1 MDMSYVCFNISSEC
15 NMHCPYCYRVGNTRG
30 NVSLESAKRYVDYLV
45 EHGCKTINVTGGE
58 PLLNREWRNIINY
71 CADNGLSVI
80 LSTNGLQLDLH
91 DEILNQVAVLSLPL
105 DGGNLEVNSKT
116 RSKGH
121 FIKIR
126 KLIDKYIEGNHQFR
140 LKINTVLTGYNYDK
154 RYLNHCFMTK

>member
-58 PLLNREWRNIINY
+58 PLLNREWRNIINN

-80 LSTNGLQLDLH
+80 LSTNGLQLDFFKALFWYSR
-91 DEILNQVAVLSLPL
+91 IAV
-105 DGGNLEVNSKT
+105 
-116 RSKGH
+116 
-121 FIKIR
+121 
-126 KLIDKYIEGNHQFR
+126 
-140 LKINTVLTGYNYDK
+140 
-154 RYLNHCFMTK
+154 

>member
-45 EHGCKTINVTGGE
+45 EHGCKKINVTGGE

-116 RSKGH
+116 
-121 FIKIR
+121 
-126 KLIDKYIEGNHQFR
+126 
-140 LKINTVLTGYNYDK
+140 
-154 RYLNHCFMTK
+154 

>member
-80 LSTNGLQLDLH
+80 L
-91 DEILNQVAVLSLPL
+91 E
-105 DGGNLEVNSKT
+105 T
-116 RSKGH
+116 RSPVGT
-121 FIKIR
+121 
-126 KLIDKYIEGNHQFR
+126 GNDGF
-140 LKINTVLTGYNYDK
+140 LCVPWCIIL
-154 RYLNHCFMTK
+154 L